1 MENSNIKTTYW
12 IQMNSDSLSV
22 LKIIDKYF
30 IKVSRNLGVFPLWG
44 LVNSFWCF
52 ARMFYFHLQSPAV
65 QDQWNWYYETR

>member
-30 IKVSRNLGVFPLWG
+30 IKVSRNLGVFPL
-44 LVNSFWCF
+44 
-52 ARMFYFHLQSPAV
+52 
-65 QDQWNWYYETR
+65 